1 MFIKRNEINMEFSFE
16 KTKNKKKKLKRN
28 YNIPKEIANKKSNEN
43 KL

>member
-1 MFIKRNEINMEFSFE
+1 MKSIWNSHLKKQ
-16 KTKNKKKKLKRN
+16 KTKKKLKRN